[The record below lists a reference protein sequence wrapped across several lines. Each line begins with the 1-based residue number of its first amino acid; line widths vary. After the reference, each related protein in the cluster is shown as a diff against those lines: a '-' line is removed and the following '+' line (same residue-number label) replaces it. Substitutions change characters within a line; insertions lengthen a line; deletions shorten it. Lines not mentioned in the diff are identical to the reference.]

1 MNSTLKRF
9 FASLIILAALAPGC
23 GALKNSAHL
32 AENTKNEYTDSLGI
46 KDEVKDSI
54 IYVPIPLE
62 AGQAIVTI
70 GDTSRLETS
79 VAKSTAFIDKNGH
92 LRHTLEN
99 KSDRR
104 LQAIVPVR
112 TKTIYHGVVNNKT
125 QAVKLTNTIYKEKEL
140 TSWQKFRLSAF
151 GWLCTIIMALAIWIF
166 RKPILKLIKK

>member
-9 FASLIILAALAPGC
+9 FASLIILATLAPGC

-112 TKTIYHGVVNNKT
+112 TKTIYHGVTNNKT
-125 QAVKLTNTIYKEKEL
+125 QAIKLINTIYKEKEL
-140 TSWQKFRLSAF
+140 TGWQKFRLSAF
-151 GWLCTIIMALAIWIF
+151 GWLCAIILALAIWIF

>member
-9 FASLIILAALAPGC
+9 FASLIILATLAPGC

-32 AENTKNEYTDSLGI
+32 AENTQNEYTDSLGI

-104 LQAIVPVR
+104 LQAVVPV
-112 TKTIYHGVVNNKT
+112 
-125 QAVKLTNTIYKEKEL
+125 
-140 TSWQKFRLSAF
+140 
-151 GWLCTIIMALAIWIF
+151 
-166 RKPILKLIKK
+166 